1 MKTEKPIC
9 RDCEK
14 AATLA
19 GELIAMI
26 RVNALR
32 GTFAT
37 ATVEEIEEHMKP
49 WIARLLEI
57 RPMPIIPPIG
67 EVKEVMA
74 EKLIRERNEAQVFA
88 QQLLALCE
96 SARPIMLGDT
106 AHDGGSPEDDW
117 LSDYEALCIRHAP
130 PQS

>member
-1 MKTEKPIC
+1 MIENNPEGTRLVRGFPDKNTQDC

-37 ATVEEIEEHMKP
+37 ATFEEIEDHLKP
-49 WIARLLEI
+49 WIARLMEI
-57 RPMPIIPPIG
+57 RHRPIIP
-67 EVKEVMA
+67 A
-74 EKLIRERNEAQVFA
+74 IRETNDQSGGTA
-88 QQLLALCE
+88 
-96 SARPIMLGDT
+96 GD
-106 AHDGGSPEDDW
+106 G
-117 LSDYEALCIRHAP
+117 I
-130 PQS
+130 

>member
-1 MKTEKPIC
+1 MIENNPEGTRLVRGFPEKNTQDC

-37 ATVEEIEEHMKP
+37 ATFEEIEDHLKP
-49 WIARLLEI
+49 WIARLMEI
-57 RPMPIIPPIG
+57 RHRPIIP
-67 EVKEVMA
+67 A
-74 EKLIRERNEAQVFA
+74 IRETNTEEVA
-88 QQLLALCE
+88 
-96 SARPIMLGDT
+96 G
-106 AHDGGSPEDDW
+106 
-117 LSDYEALCIRHAP
+117 EALP
-130 PQS
+130 PSFCSGPNNDR